1 MRVVRR
7 VKLPKTV
14 TSRVCE
20 KLSARKTNTS
30 KKQSNMK
37 KYLANAFSLQMLE
50 ALPAVI
56 KVREAKEEEIF
67 SVAADGSKNL
77 VNGIVSVIGHEDTA
91 RVLGVPFNRI
101 SVKVKDG
108 DIVYVAQLQ
117 GGRLPE
123 GATTLPEGF
132 KFKYIKVTL

>member
-101 SVKVKDG
+101 SVKFKDG
-108 DIVYVAQLQ
+108 DIIYVAQLQ